1 MADTEIVGPA
11 VKGHRRFFVLG
22 PPVTLLMFSNALT
35 GTVLTDLIVYRACLF
50 SPNTNHTECSIL
62 RTNASSSEAI
72 DVEAQVE
79 AHVSMIVLA
88 KSLIESVLPAILSLF
103 LGPWSDRAGRRPLF
117 LSGFA
122 GFTICY
128 ISLTFMCNWNMNP
141 WYFLIPS
148 LPASALGGLSAVI
161 IASMCHIADTS
172 AEKDRTMLLAW
183 LQASVYTGV
192 LFGIFT
198 GPLIFKTSGYTA
210 VFSTAAICCMLA
222 LLYIYFFVQ
231 ETVQDTSKESIR
243 GLFKISS
250 VQELVSSAVE
260 KRDGFFRP
268 VVWLAI
274 CILALS
280 VMVLEGE
287 VSISFL
293 FTRERLGWDVQR
305 YSYFSGTAVLLSIPC
320 MIVGV
325 SLFSR
330 ILDFPDSLITGIA
343 LTSCLGGALTKAF
356 ATEGWHMYLS
366 SFIGFFNGATG
377 PVMRSTIS
385 KSVPA
390 KDIGKVFSLTSSLET
405 LSPLAGAPLYTLIY
419 SHYLPPIYPS
429 PVFLLSAS
437 FFTLLLFLTL
447 CLAVVNRNY
456 RNVNFAPLV
465 EEE

>member
-1 MADTEIVGPA
+1 MADTEITDPA

-22 PPVTLLMFSNALT
+22 PPMTLLLFSQALT
-35 GTVLTDLIVYRACLF
+35 GTVLTDLIVYRACLS
-50 SPNTNHTECSIL
+50 SPSTNHTECSIL

-72 DVEAQVE
+72 HVEAEVE
-79 AHVSMIVLA
+79 THVSMIVLA

-103 LGPWSDRAGRRPLF
+103 LGPWSDRAGRRPLL
-117 LSGFA
+117 LSGVA
-122 GFTICY
+122 GFTIFY
-128 ISLTFMCNWNMNP
+128 ISLALMCNWNMNP

-148 LPASALGGLSAVI
+148 VPASALGGVSAVI
-161 IASMCHIADTS
+161 IASMCHISDTS
-172 AEKDRTMLLAW
+172 GEKDRTMLLAW
-183 LQASVYTGV
+183 LQASVFIGV

-198 GPLIFKTSGYTA
+198 GPLIYKMSGYTA
-210 VFSTAAICCMLA
+210 VFSTAAICCTMA
-222 LLYIYFFVQ
+222 LLYIYFLVE
-231 ETVQDTSKESIR
+231 ETVRDTSKESIR

-250 VQELVSSAVE
+250 VRELVASAFE
-260 KRDGFFRP
+260 KRDGFFRT

-280 VMVLEGE
+280 VMVVEGE
-287 VSISFL
+287 VSIGFL

-305 YSYFSGTAVLLSIPC
+305 FSYFSGTGVLFSIPC
-320 MIVGV
+320 MIFGV

-330 ILDFPDSLITGIA
+330 VLGFSDTLITGIA
-343 LTSCLGGALTKAF
+343 LTSCLGSALTKAF

-366 SFIGFFNGATG
+366 ACIGFFSGAAG

-390 KDIGKVFSLTSSLET
+390 KDIGKVFSLTTSLET

-419 SHYLPPIYPS
+419 SHYLPPIYPA
-429 PVFLLSAS
+429 PVYLLSAS
-437 FFTLLLFLTL
+437 FFSLLILLTL
-447 CLAVVNRNY
+447 CLAVINRNS
-456 RNVNFAPLV
+456 RNMNFAPLV